1 MDNKTKYHTISHIA
15 LSVIKEMYGDS
26 AEWKGGNMDE
36 ERLRFDFA
44 LDHKMTD
51 EEKAE
56 LVSKI
61 NHYIDMDLPVVKEEM
76 PLSKAREIGAHGT
89 FDYGDVVSVYKIGD
103 VSLEI
108 CGGPHVNNT
117 SELSHV
123 KLVKEESIGKG
134 IRRVKLVMED

>member
-51 EEKAE
+51 EEKEE
-56 LVSKI
+56 LVNNI

-76 PLSKAREIGAHGT
+76 PLAKAREIGAHGT

-108 CGGPHVNNT
+108 CGGPHVSNT
-117 SELSHV
+117 RELGTFRI
-123 KLVKEESIGKG
+123 VKEEASSAGV
-134 IRRVKLVMED
+134 RRIKAVLE